1 MGPENERG
9 SSDVSCSCNAA
20 EQRKERLREDEKE
33 GDERSGERI
42 SSAHFLPFRDDDG
55 IGGGGETASIANYAD
70 ERSSERERGCTTMRK
85 PPAARQMSQLD
96 DGGGRSTE
104 HGIFRSDEE
113 SVCGLKQR
121 FGI

>member
-1 MGPENERG
+1 MYHALATRRNKEK
-9 SSDVSCSCNAA
+9 SDYGKMRRR
-20 EQRKERLREDEKE
+20 ETKEA
-33 GDERSGERI
+33 GERI

-113 SVCGLKQR
+113 SVCGLKQH